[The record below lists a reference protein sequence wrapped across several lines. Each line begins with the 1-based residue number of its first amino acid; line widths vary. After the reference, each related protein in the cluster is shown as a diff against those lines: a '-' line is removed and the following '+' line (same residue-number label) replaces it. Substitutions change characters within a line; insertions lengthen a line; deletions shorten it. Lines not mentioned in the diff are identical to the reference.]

1 MTKMTADDRSS
12 DGARS
17 SSGEALRHLLRAIRT
32 DLAGAFSRVFRSR
45 APSPKDGGH
54 STGFLPWIFGVAK
67 FALVAIVLALLVVSA
82 GILWVLRELPLNDTV
97 VTQRDREI
105 LLEASDGKPIGRVGP
120 LKVSN
125 AERSDFP
132 PALVSAVIAIEDRR
146 FFDHWGVDPTGIA
159 RAAARNY
166 FAGTVVEGGS
176 TITQQLV
183 KLKLLSNERTFA
195 RKLREALAALWLET
209 RLSKDEILT
218 SYLNSVYLGAGIQ
231 GMSAGAKFYFD
242 KRLTDLSLPEAA
254 LLAGLVKA
262 PSRYNPLHNLDGA
275 HKRAEL
281 VLDAMVQSGAI
292 DQHAAAE
299 AKAHPAMLRYSA
311 DPSGSGTWFSDWAAA
326 EARET
331 TGSIA
336 GTLRVRTTLEPK
348 LQDIAERVIADAL
361 KEEGADRNVSQAAL
375 VAMKP
380 NGAVVAMVGGR
391 DYKESQFNRAVQA
404 QRQPGSAFKLFVYLA
419 ALRHGF
425 SPSDTIEDAP
435 LEIDGWEP
443 ENYGG
448 TYRGNITLADAFAR
462 SSNAA
467 AVRLSQKVGIDEVI
481 KTARDLG
488 ISTPLPKV
496 PSIALGAA
504 DVNLLDLTVAYGSV
518 LTDRYPVH
526 PWGIA
531 AFTPQANPRLVTMG
545 PPAHGQQS
553 LGAAREPMLDLLK
566 GVVERGTGRA
576 ASLEGLAAGKTG
588 TSQNYRDAWFVGFN
602 DNLIVGVWV
611 GNDDRSPMDHV
622 TGGSLPAAIWH
633 KFMLEATPL
642 AVAHEPVEIVP
653 AAPAPAT
660 HAEESL
666 PQTEPALDQAAG
678 MPTPPDAAQCDVRA
692 CAAQY
697 QSFNLA
703 DCTYQPYGGS
713 RRVRCERGSMGHRQ
727 QAEVLQQGASAP
739 AASVPGQCNVSACTA
754 TYSSFDAATCTY
766 QPYDGGARRA
776 CTK

>member
-1 MTKMTADDRSS
+1 MTKMTAEDRSS
-12 DGARS
+12 EGARS
-17 SSGEALRHLLRAIRT
+17 SSGEALRQLLRALRSDI
-32 DLAGAFSRVFRSR
+32 AGAATRIFRPRPAS
-45 APSPKDGGH
+45 SNGGRR
-54 STGFLPWIFGVAK
+54 SSAFLPRLLGVAK
-67 FALVAIVLALLVVSA
+67 LAAAAFVLALLVVSA
-82 GILWVLRELPLNDTV
+82 GAYWVLRELPINDSV
-97 VTQRDREI
+97 VMQRDREI

-120 LKVSN
+120 LKISD
-125 AERSDFP
+125 AQRSDFP

-146 FFDHWGVDPTGIA
+146 FYDHWGVDPTGVA

-218 SYLNSVYLGAGIQ
+218 SYLNTVYLGAGIQ
-231 GMSAGAKFYFD
+231 GMAAGAKFYFD
-242 KRLTDLSLPEAA
+242 KRLADLSLSEAA

-281 VLDAMVQSGAI
+281 VLDAMAESGAI
-292 DQHAAAE
+292 DKQAAAD

-311 DPSGSGTWFSDWAAA
+311 DPSGSGTWFSDWAAS

-331 TGSIA
+331 TGSIT
-336 GTLRVRTTLEPK
+336 GTLRVRTTLDPK
-348 LQDIAERVIADAL
+348 LQDIAEHVIADTLNA
-361 KEEGADRNVSQAAL
+361 EGAGRNASQAAL

-419 ALRHGF
+419 ALRNGF
-425 SPSDTIEDAP
+425 SPSDTIEDSP

-443 ENYGG
+443 DNYGG
-448 TYRGNITLADAFAR
+448 TYRGDITLAEAFAR

-488 ISTPLPKV
+488 ISTPLPHV

-504 DVNLLDLTVAYGSV
+504 DVNLLDLTAAYASV
-518 LTDRYPVH
+518 QADRYPVH

-553 LGAAREPMLDLLK
+553 LGDAREPMLDLLK

-576 ASLEGLAAGKTG
+576 AALDGLAAGKTG

-602 DNLIVGVWV
+602 DELIVGVWV

-622 TGGSLPAAIWH
+622 TGGSLPASIWH
-633 KFMLEATPL
+633 KFMLEAGPL
-642 AVAHEPVEIVP
+642 AVAHEPADIALPE
-653 AAPAPAT
+653 PAPAAAAHT
-660 HAEESL
+660 EESL
-666 PQTEPALDQAAG
+666 PQSEPTTDQAA
-678 MPTPPDAAQCDVRA
+678 TAQADAAQCDVRA

-697 QSFNLA
+697 QSFNPA
-703 DCTYQPYGGS
+703 DCTYQPYGGG
-713 RRVRCERGSMGHRQ
+713 RRARCEKGNVMGRRQ
-727 QAEVLQQGASAP
+727 QAALQGASTSAP
-739 AASVPGQCNVSACTA
+739 AVTGQCNISACSA
-754 TYSSFDAATCTY
+754 TYSSFEAATCTY
-766 QPYDGGARRA
+766 QPYDGGPRRA